1 MFRLPSIAALLS
13 LAAMSLACLAA
24 PLPAAAQTTDAILI
38 LDASGSMWGQV
49 DGQTKISAAKQ
60 AVDSILAQWKPTD
73 RLGLMAYGHRSKG
86 DCKDIELMVPV
97 GAFDPAR
104 IKAAVHG
111 LNPKGKTPIADSLRE
126 AARALRST
134 ENKATVILV
143 SDGIDTCAP
152 DPCAVAGELKK
163 SGIAF
168 TAHVIGF
175 DVADPVAKQQLQ
187 CIARVTGGIY
197 LDAGGGSGLGQALGR
212 AVAAT
217 QGTRVQSEAPAKA
230 EPDPYK
236 GKNIRG
242 VARLAAG
249 LDPISD
255 ADLGWWVHKPNA
267 DGEPGEFVQRFDGSP
282 FADTVEP
289 GDYVLKVEYGQM
301 SRLLKLKVER
311 NKPTQLDVALDA
323 GYVTS
328 EGAVIGGAKV
338 EDVVWEILD
347 AKGEWIATEYKPVPR
362 FVLGAGDYI
371 LRLTKGV
378 SKTEKKFS
386 IAAGDSLNVS
396 LDLDTGKLQVSAVY
410 APNGPKVDKDLTVE
424 VYRPANADG
433 QKGEW
438 VATEYAALSQFD
450 LPSASYDVTVSVGA
464 AKRVFRAEIKSG
476 APTRM
481 NVNLDAGVLGLSTAG
496 ASQIEIL
503 TAERDINNERDSVY
517 IDYKPQLNV
526 ALNAGSYV
534 AVVSYPDDTKSE
546 TPFTVTAGK
555 RVELNVKK

>member
-1 MFRLPSIAALLS
+1 MFRLPSIAALS

-97 GAFDPAR
+97 GTFDPAR

-126 AARALRST
+126 AAKALRST

-255 ADLGWWVHKPNA
+255 ADLGWSLFKPTP
-267 DGEPGEFVQRFDGSP
+267 DGEPGDFVQRLDGSP
-282 FADTVEP
+282 FAGTAEP
-289 GDYVLKVEYGQM
+289 GDYVLKIEYGQT
-301 SRLLKLKVER
+301 SRQMKLRVER

-328 EGAVIGGAKV
+328 EGVVIGGAKPT
-338 EDVVWEILD
+338 DATWEVLN
-347 AKGEWIATEYKPVPR
+347 ASGQWIATEYKPVPR

-378 SKTEKKFS
+378 AKTEKKFS
-386 IAAGDSLNVS
+386 VAAGDSINVS
-396 LDLDTGKLQVSAVY
+396 LDLDVGKLQVSAVY
-410 APNGPKVDKDLTVE
+410 APNGPKVEKDLTVE
-424 VYRPANADG
+424 VRQPAKADG
-433 QKGEW
+433 QEGEW
-438 VATEYAALSQFD
+438 VATDYNPLSQFD
-450 LPSASYDVTVSVGA
+450 LPGQAYDVVVSVGA
-464 AKRVFRAEIKSG
+464 AKRVVRAEVKSG
-476 APTRM
+476 APTRL
-481 NVNLDAGVLGLSTAG
+481 NVNLDAGVLGLRANG
-496 ASQIEIL
+496 ASGIEIL
-503 TAERDINNERDSVY
+503 AAERDINNERRSLY
-517 IDYKPQLNV
+517 IGYDPQLNL
-526 ALNAGSYV
+526 ALSAGAYV
-534 AVVSYPDDTKSE
+534 AVVGFPDGAKVE
-546 TPFTVTAGK
+546 RPFTVAAGK
-555 RVELNVKK
+555 RVDLEIKK